1 MPTSRARRRRASSAT
16 RGCRRARWWRGRS
29 PGSSSGAW
37 LPRSGRGASPS
48 TGRRESP
55 REGCLAA
62 ANRHNADP
70 VRVSRRLV
78 AFLAALVMASAPA
91 HAGAPRDGDVFV
103 NAAGS
108 RPWPGPQVTLPFF
121 ARKAWTS
128 LVGRDGGA
136 PHVPY
141 DRAAMLENP
150 SLTWIGHSTLLVRM
164 DVVTF
169 LTDPIFSERASPVS
183 FAGPKRLGPP
193 GVPPPEPPPT
203 HFVTPPADH
212 STPTH
217 LPSTEA

>member
-37 LPRSGRGASPS
+37 SPRSGRGASTS
-48 TGRRESP
+48 TGRRESL

-78 AFLAALVMASAPA
+78 AFLAALVIASTPA

-136 PHVPY
+136 PRVPY

-150 SLTWIGHSTLLVRM
+150 SLTWIGHSTLLVRI
-164 DVVTF
+164 DRKST
-169 LTDPIFSERASPVS
+169 
-183 FAGPKRLGPP
+183 RLNSSH
-193 GVPPPEPPPT
+193 VAISYAV
-203 HFVTPPADH
+203 FC
-212 STPTH
+212 
-217 LPSTEA
+217 LKK